1 MKIKK
6 LLVIISML
14 AVMFS
19 LSGCGDEVK
28 DKPFNYSDK
37 EIVLSTMKIFDGYN
51 AIPESNYDLAIANS
65 SEIDSAAIKGIRQ
78 AKQTDKVGDFEDFSM
93 YYNNNLD
100 PEEDIYSITNEE
112 SYVMVTVKNH
122 AENRVVD
129 VQAKYIENIDYT
141 MQFNQYSA
149 DKDLIISTIEEQN
162 GITFEDF
169 LESQGVSSFEE
180 MITATLAKQ
189 GMTPYVLDEIVISP
203 VYSRNELIGQAGM
216 NTLIGMG
223 TVFCVLIFI
232 SFIISL
238 LKFLPALFSGKK
250 KVEEVKPAPATVK
263 ASQPVVET
271 ADEDLMND
279 EELVAVIMAAIKAA
293 SSDNAVYTT
302 QSNDTLVVRSIRRA
316 NRR

>member
-51 AIPESNYDLAIANS
+51 AIPESNYDLAIANGT
-65 SEIDSAAIKGIRQ
+65 EIDSAAIKGIRQ

-100 PEEDIYSITNEE
+100 PEEGIYSITNEE

-302 QSNDTLVVRSIRRA
+302 QSNDTLVVRSIKRA

>member
-1 MKIKK
+1 M
-6 LLVIISML
+6 
-14 AVMFS
+14 
-19 LSGCGDEVK
+19 
-28 DKPFNYSDK
+28 
-37 EIVLSTMKIFDGYN
+37 
-51 AIPESNYDLAIANS
+51 
-65 SEIDSAAIKGIRQ
+65 
-78 AKQTDKVGDFEDFSM
+78 
-93 YYNNNLD
+93 
-100 PEEDIYSITNEE
+100 
-112 SYVMVTVKNH
+112 
-122 AENRVVD
+122 
-129 VQAKYIENIDYT
+129 
-141 MQFNQYSA
+141 
-149 DKDLIISTIEEQN
+149 IISTIEEQN

-279 EELVAVIMAAIKAA
+279 EIMMEKINNIIQKQIQANHKLDDYKLRNKLYHNLSNLGYPQNLVI
-293 SSDNAVYTT
+293 DLLN
-302 QSNDTLVVRSIRRA
+302 QSF
-316 NRR
+316 